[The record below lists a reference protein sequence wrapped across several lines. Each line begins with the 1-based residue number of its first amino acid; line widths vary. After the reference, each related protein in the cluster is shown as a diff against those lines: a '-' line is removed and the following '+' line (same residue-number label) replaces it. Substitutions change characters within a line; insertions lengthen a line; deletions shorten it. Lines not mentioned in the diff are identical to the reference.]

1 MGVHARVHGYSM
13 GKQSEEM
20 PLTYLG
26 AGRAQKTLSFGV
38 QGLKVEGRV
47 FGGLGALVEG
57 LGFRV

>member
-1 MGVHARVHGYSM
+1 M